1 VDRTRMRIR
10 RKIRLRLGN
19 HRLLFFRAE
28 FWNTMVYDRVAIT
41 NQTTDKMYVPF
52 WDFQEN
58 TKQEWI
64 EHALLD
70 VQQRFALGDIFVIQ
84 TFPRESYRAFGF
96 DKLDFM
102 ELVSLLAETEYLDV
116 NYLRGNNLQAYQKL
130 KWRPKIKF
138 EKLVDIMLNE
148 DLERWQRF
156 LNGDS
161 FPWDAP
167 LYPDENKIITRSSTE
182 NKNSSYNKPSIK
194 RN

>member
-1 VDRTRMRIR
+1 MVDRTRMRIR

-116 NYLRGNNLQAYQKL
+116 NYLR
-130 KWRPKIKF
+130 W
-138 EKLVDIMLNE
+138 LVFKKYSAIRITNKEGTKDMAVG
-148 DLERWQRF
+148 F
-156 LNGDS
+156 LNGDKS
-161 FPWDAP
+161 TREMSYKHQVFFKK
-167 LYPDENKIITRSSTE
+167 LYDLPIMITSKPEPIRFNTE
-182 NKNSSYNKPSIK
+182 RYESL
-194 RN
+194 R